1 MTYMRLKFKL
11 PDLIIERISQYL
23 GNCRL
28 HNGELIQTIDKSSK
42 EIVELQWK
50 LESRIRHTYLTTYT
64 SSEWEEISKKK
75 EDGKRSITYA
85 LPNLGNDNPDI
96 FFDNHNSL
104 PNLDNHVPVSS
115 LNDHKEAQN
124 WKLKAL
130 WPQDK
135 FGNKYRLFCYAY
147 EADTDTLTFKYIR
160 KKHQTVKDGDPLN
173 KNINVELIIK

>member
-1 MTYMRLKFKL
+1 MRIKFKL
-11 PDLIIERISQYL
+11 PDLVIERIGQYL

-28 HNGELIQTIDKSSK
+28 YNGEIIQTIDKSSK

-64 SSEWEEISKKK
+64 SSEWTEISKQK
-75 EDGKRSITYA
+75 EEGKRSITYP

-96 FFDNHNSL
+96 FFDNHNLL
-104 PNLDNHVPVSS
+104 PNLDNHVLISS
-115 LNDHKEAQN
+115 LSGPKEAQN

-135 FGNKYRLFCYAY
+135 YGNKYRLFCYTY

-160 KKHQTVKDGDPLN
+160 KKHQTVKDGDPLK
-173 KNINVELIIK
+173 KNIHVETIIK

>member
-1 MTYMRLKFKL
+1 MRLKFKL
-11 PDLIIERISQYL
+11 PDLIIENIAHCL

-64 SSEWEEISKKK
+64 SSEWKKVSKKK
-75 EDGKRSITYA
+75 EEGKRIITYP
-85 LPNLGNDNPDI
+85 LPNPGDI

-104 PNLDNHVPVSS
+104 PNLDNHVPNSS

-160 KKHQTVKDGDPLN
+160 KKYITVKDGDPLK
-173 KNINVELIIK
+173 KNIHVEMIIK

>member
-1 MTYMRLKFKL
+1 MEIR
-11 PDLIIERISQYL
+11 
-23 GNCRL
+23 
-28 HNGELIQTIDKSSK
+28 KSNT
-42 EIVELQWK
+42 
-50 LESRIRHTYLTTYT
+50 TYLSYYLYVFRMGR
-64 SSEWEEISKKK
+64 SFKKK
-75 EDGKRSITYA
+75 EEGKRIITYP
-85 LPNLGNDNPDI
+85 LPNPGDI
-96 FFDNHNSL
+96 FFDTHNSL
-104 PNLDNHVPVSS
+104 PNLDNHVPNSS

-135 FGNKYRLFCYAY
+135 FGNKYRFFCYSY

>member
-1 MTYMRLKFKL
+1 M
-11 PDLIIERISQYL
+11 IIENIAHYL

-50 LESRIRHTYLTTYT
+50 LERSNATYLSYYLHIFRM
-64 SSEWEEISKKK
+64 EKVSKK
-75 EDGKRSITYA
+75 EEGKRIITYP
-85 LPNLGNDNPDI
+85 LPNPGDI

-104 PNLDNHVPVSS
+104 PNLDNHVPNSS

-160 KKHQTVKDGDPLN
+160 KKYLTVKDGDPLK
-173 KNINVELIIK
+173 KNIHVELIIK